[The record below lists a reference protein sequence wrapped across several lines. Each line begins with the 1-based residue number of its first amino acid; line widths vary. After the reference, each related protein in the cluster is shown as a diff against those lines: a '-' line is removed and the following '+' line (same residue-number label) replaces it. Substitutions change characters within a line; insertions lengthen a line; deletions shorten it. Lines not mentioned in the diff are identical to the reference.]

1 MKAVSG
7 TGTDKLSDFF
17 IFQVEYVLFV
27 ETTFSEYIMCTLGT
41 ASSVFETLTY
51 QGK

>member
-17 IFQVEYVLFV
+17 IFQVEYGLFV

-41 ASSVFETLTY
+41 ASSVFETLPY